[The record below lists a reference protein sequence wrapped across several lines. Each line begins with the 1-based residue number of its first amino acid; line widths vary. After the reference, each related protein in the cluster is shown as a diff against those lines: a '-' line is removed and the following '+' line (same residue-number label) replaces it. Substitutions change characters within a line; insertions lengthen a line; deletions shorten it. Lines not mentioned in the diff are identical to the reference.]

1 MTAPNLTMTAQNLTM
16 TAMDLQVRMML
27 PIMVA
32 IVSSDDI
39 SDNNDVKLRAFAH
52 RPNDDDDD
60 FDDNDYVGDDK

>member
-52 RPNDDDDD
+52 NDDDD